1 MAYTKQPRSNPSD
14 ATSSGE
20 PLGRRLDSWKEIASY
35 LNRSEKTVRR
45 WEEKEGLPVH
55 RLLHE
60 QRGSVYAYA
69 SQLDAWLESRSHL
82 GSHGVNSAGEPFSNV
97 AAEAEPEEEND
108 ESPSSRSGPKSWGES
123 LRFGLT
129 ASLLWMLPRRGDH
142 GPADPP
148 AKVGVRTKSRV
159 WARVAVVAG
168 FVFLIGAALLH
179 YGEWQA
185 RRKPSPE
192 SGSLVRTG
200 TGYGNQSAGFGSPS
214 PAAVPLTSDPGD
226 EIQPSFSPDGDQVAY
241 AFNEGDAGHYHIWV
255 KAIGS
260 EQAVRLTSA
269 SYDDMSP
276 AWSPD
281 GESIAFIRLSCGTE
295 ASVMIIPSSGGNER
309 KLASIAVNLLHT
321 DTTGVSWS
329 PDGNWIATT
338 DVNFSAMYRL
348 ILISVKTGLKQN
360 LNYEPSKFDADAE
373 PSFSS
378 DGRYLAFTRYISP
391 AVADIF
397 VLELP
402 NEEGERV
409 EARQLTHWNRWSGN
423 PVWSADGQEILFI
436 RKEAGTGSRIWRV
449 AAFHNTDARLVESV
463 GEGSRS
469 IAFSATSSRLVYS
482 NGASDLNIWR
492 ISLDSTSSAP
502 TPNHSAAPTRLI
514 ASTRADGQP
523 QLSPDGR
530 LIAFTSDRSG
540 DPEIWLANSDG
551 SGERQLTRLHAAI
564 SAGAHWSPNSKEI
577 VFHSRPAGNAN
588 LYIVNV
594 ETGAYRQLTT
604 GLTENYM
611 PSWSHDGEWIYFG
624 SEREGGEQ
632 IWRMPASGGPA
643 TRLTKNDG
651 AIALESPDGRQIFY
665 TKTTEP
671 GLWMLSLESGIES
684 KIVPN
689 TVGFECFTMGKRGM
703 YFERGGVASGFT
715 ISFMSFS
722 DHVVRDL
729 VTINAPVGDGL
740 TVSPD
745 ERSIVYSQIDHSGSD
760 LFLVENFK

>member
-1 MAYTKQPRSNPSD
+1 MSLGGIYPRDPSKD
-14 ATSSGE
+14 GPPNGQADH
-20 PLGRRLDSWKEIASY
+20 RLESWKEISSY
-35 LNRSEKTVRR
+35 LGRSERTVRR
-45 WEEKEGLPVH
+45 WEETEELPVH
-55 RLLHE
+55 RLHHE
-60 QRGSVYAYA
+60 KRGSVYAYA
-69 SQLDAWLESRSHL
+69 SELDAWRESRSHL
-82 GSHGVNSAGEPFSNV
+82 GPHAFNGPGELLSNA
-97 AAEAEPEEEND
+97 AAEAKPEEAND
-108 ESPSSRSGPKSWGES
+108 GRPFSRSGPKSPGKS
-123 LRFGLT
+123 LRLRLT
-129 ASLLWMLPRRGDH
+129 DALLWTVPRRGYR
-142 GPADPP
+142 GPADQP
-148 AKVGVRTKSRV
+148 ANVGPRPRPGV

-168 FVFLIGAALLH
+168 FVLLMGAAWLH
-179 YGEWQA
+179 YGGWQA

-192 SGSLVRTG
+192 SGSPVRAG
-200 TGYGNQSAGFGSPS
+200 AGDGNQSAGFGSPS
-214 PAAVPLTSDPGD
+214 LAAVPLTSDPGD
-226 EIQPSFSPDGDQVAY
+226 EIQPNFSPDGNQVAY
-241 AFNEGDAGHYHIWV
+241 AFNQGDAGHYHIWV

-281 GESIAFIRLSCGTE
+281 GESIAFIRLSSGTE

-338 DVNFSAMYRL
+338 DVNFSSMYRL

-360 LNYEPSKFDADAE
+360 LNYEPSKFDTDAE
-373 PSFSS
+373 PSFSP
-378 DGRYLAFTRYISP
+378 DGRYLAFTRYIGP

-402 NEEGERV
+402 HEKGERV

-449 AAFHNTDARLVESV
+449 AAFHDTDARLVESV

-469 IAFSATSSRLVYS
+469 IAFSATSNRLVYS

-492 ISLDSTSSAP
+492 INLDSTSSGP
-502 TPNHSAAPTRLI
+502 TPNSSAQTRLI
-514 ASTRADGQP
+514 ASTREDNQP

-540 DPEIWLANSDG
+540 DLEIWLANSDG

-564 SAGAHWSPNSKEI
+564 SAGAHWSPNGKEI

-689 TVGFECFTMGKRGM
+689 TVGSECFTIGKRGM
-703 YFERGGVASGFT
+703 YFEHGGVASGFT